1 MLKNGLK
8 FTYSIIEYVVMMKS
22 SLLGDDPVLGN
33 NLDLVCTLINLSG
46 ANLNLNIL
54 LISVLFLSVFLKC
67 KLSFGTS

>member
-1 MLKNGLK
+1 
-8 FTYSIIEYVVMMKS
+8 MMKS